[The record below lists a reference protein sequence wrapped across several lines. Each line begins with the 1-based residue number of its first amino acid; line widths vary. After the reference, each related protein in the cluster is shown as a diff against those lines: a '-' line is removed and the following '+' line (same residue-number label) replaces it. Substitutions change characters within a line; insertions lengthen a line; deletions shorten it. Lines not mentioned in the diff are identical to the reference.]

1 MPQGNHHRGNVVGN
15 IDRYRD
21 SNDYNDDNCDG
32 RASKRSKIS
41 ISPPTRKNNDK
52 STSASGSTTTTH
64 EPVGDLRSDNRSAP
78 TTIPAT
84 TLNTC
89 CKLCLSKNPDQH
101 TPESFRVY
109 LNRHLI
115 ETNLAGSADDTTDGG
130 KPPILRC
137 YESPTPTIYDGWVLE
152 TKTEKVAAVI
162 LDHMNGLLTLSGV
175 RLYFQRYDN
184 LVTSDRI
191 NSPSTLP
198 SSKYSPSSTKRTNGK
213 HQQMLEDAWEYEC
226 VVYMAEIPLLM
237 TLPELNSFVNK
248 FMVKAGL
255 FDHDII
261 VDSKLIGQNHTG
273 VMIHCI
279 SPEAAQSMV
288 DELDDVT
295 LKNVKLFLSR
305 HEKVLRKQAQD
316 TRQLLPGAAASNN
329 RSRPSL
335 SSSSSSNNNN
345 NNTLQT
351 PPSTSKSNQTTA
363 RNTDVSKLSRFVSLH
378 AGKDICLS
386 KVMVFLEEAIIDP
399 GCGFNSAIVGAV
411 RYTSHHYQLETNT
424 VANASKLLKLS
435 PILYDGTIALVLKG
449 ENGRNNSGH
458 PSSTTEDLPTTIG
471 RTSST
476 LEMAKASDT
485 MKAEN
490 GNLTKQ
496 VMKLLKENRDLKRI
510 NDVLEKAK
518 NSSGSNN
525 KPIELEV
532 SSGEDMDLD
541 DTDSSIEQGEEKTS
555 CQTQGKKEKAKTMKR
570 TSELE
575 KIKQLEKDFAA
586 VTNTCKVL
594 ERQMEE
600 AKKEVNDDYERRLHE
615 IHESWREQN
624 TQIKEQKEELER
636 LEEELKSSKDELAQE
651 ETEKEQLDFRL
662 QEKSKKYQEMTDALT
677 RSTIVIQEE
686 AAVRKSMAL
695 SIVGLR
701 KAKKRAEKELKAH
714 KSLYTKMKSEDNYD
728 F

>member
-1 MPQGNHHRGNVVGN
+1 
-15 IDRYRD
+15 
-21 SNDYNDDNCDG
+21 
-32 RASKRSKIS
+32 
-41 ISPPTRKNNDK
+41 
-52 STSASGSTTTTH
+52 
-64 EPVGDLRSDNRSAP
+64 
-78 TTIPAT
+78 
-84 TLNTC
+84 
-89 CKLCLSKNPDQH
+89 
-101 TPESFRVY
+101 
-109 LNRHLI
+109 
-115 ETNLAGSADDTTDGG
+115 
-130 KPPILRC
+130 
-137 YESPTPTIYDGWVLE
+137 
-152 TKTEKVAAVI
+152 
-162 LDHMNGLLTLSGV
+162 
-175 RLYFQRYDN
+175 
-184 LVTSDRI
+184 
-191 NSPSTLP
+191 
-198 SSKYSPSSTKRTNGK
+198 
-213 HQQMLEDAWEYEC
+213 
-226 VVYMAEIPLLM
+226 
-237 TLPELNSFVNK
+237 
-248 FMVKAGL
+248 
-255 FDHDII
+255 
-261 VDSKLIGQNHTG
+261 
-273 VMIHCI
+273 
-279 SPEAAQSMV
+279 
-288 DELDDVT
+288 
-295 LKNVKLFLSR
+295 
-305 HEKVLRKQAQD
+305 
-316 TRQLLPGAAASNN
+316 
-329 RSRPSL
+329 
-335 SSSSSSNNNN
+335 
-345 NNTLQT
+345 
-351 PPSTSKSNQTTA
+351 
-363 RNTDVSKLSRFVSLH
+363 
-378 AGKDICLS
+378 
-386 KVMVFLEEAIIDP
+386 MVFLEEAIIDP
-399 GCGFNSAIVGAV
+399 GCGFKSAIVGAV

-485 MKAEN
+485 MKSEN

-518 NSSGSNN
+518 NSSGRNN

-555 CQTQGKKEKAKTMKR
+555 CQTQGKEEKAKTMNR

-594 ERQMEE
+594 ERQTEE
-600 AKKEVNDDYERRLHE
+600 AEKEVNDDYERRLHE

-636 LEEELKSSKDELAQE
+636 LEEELKSSKDKLAQE